1 MRKKSS
7 CRRPVLVHLLFLL
20 LMLSLY
26 MPGLRSEKLAPPFV
40 MTVVCAAVEAAVIRC
55 LRQPSRARAAGDI
68 GAVLFLFLLVW
79 QVYTSRLGLGHPI
92 LTPTPEAVFFVFW
105 TQRRLMLQGIV
116 SSLTLLLTG
125 FGISLPLGTVLGLW
139 AGWSPRLRSSLVPM
153 ARVLSPIPAIIYAPY
168 LIALMPSFRSA
179 SAAVIVIGIFWP
191 TFLQMVNRVLS
202 LDSRI
207 VDSALVLG
215 LRRRELLFEVFLPW
229 LLPGILSG
237 LRTSLSSA
245 FMLLTLA
252 EMMGAHSGLGYFIRN
267 FADYGNYT
275 NVLAG
280 ILLVALVITLLNS
293 ALSVLE
299 RHLIRWR

>member
-1 MRKKSS
+1 MRKKSF

-125 FGISLPLGTVLGLW
+125 FGIALPLGTVLGLW

>member
-1 MRKKSS
+1 MRKKSF